1 MDIRVHACAA
11 TTALAAVCAGPA
23 MAASLFAATLS
34 GGQEVPSSG
43 SPHTGT
49 ATFELLGA
57 GTATPS
63 LAFDMLFDPAFDF
76 GLDGNVGPQQ
86 VVGLHIHRA
95 PRDQNGSVVYGI
107 ISPSSE
113 VLGFSDVVFSATAD
127 GATRITGEWDADEGT
142 GGLTFSDFAAIFD
155 EHGARNGHAVL
166 RQPPHHRFP
175 RRRDPGS
182 DRGGPLSGPAAGDTA
197 DAGGRRPAPRAA
209 TARRVT
215 GPDPAR
221 TVFPCRPRD
230 GGRRG
235 PLPAFR
241 SETLRHR
248 SRARQPEHPRN
259 TGPAGDL
266 RNFQVLAKAAFETC
280 NNLKNPPRRT

>member
-127 GATRITGEWDADEGT
+127 GATRITGEWDADEGL

-155 EHGARNGHAVL
+155 
-166 RQPPHHRFP
+166 
-175 RRRDPGS
+175 
-182 DRGGPLSGPAAGDTA
+182 DTA
-197 DAGGRRPAPRAA
+197 PGTDTPFYVNLHTTDFPGGEIRGQIVAAPSP
-209 TARRVT
+209 V
-215 GPDPAR
+215 
-221 TVFPCRPRD
+221 
-230 GGRRG
+230 
-235 PLPAFR
+235 PLPA
-241 SETLRHR
+241 TLPMLAGGVLLLALRR
-248 SRARQPEHPRN
+248 RA
-259 TGPAGDL
+259 G
-266 RNFQVLAKAAFETC
+266 
-280 NNLKNPPRRT
+280 